1 MMPHFCTEFHVD
13 SCISQL
19 PSRLNDSQI
28 SRLALLFSPNT
39 LETVALQHLGISQ
52 AQIGTSKA
60 DNLLNTEGFKRELLL
75 WFHYQCGSRKVMF
88 SKINHGTILYLF

>member
-1 MMPHFCTEFHVD
+1 MPHFCTEFHVD
-13 SCISQL
+13 LRILQL

-52 AQIGTSKA
+52 AQISTAKA
-60 DNLLNTEGFKRELLL
+60 DNLLNNEGFKRELLL
-75 WFHYQCGSRKVMF
+75 MFQYQGGSRKVIREQF
-88 SKINHGTILYLF
+88 CTIF